1 MPRTGRAMSDGA
13 NPAVATWYSSGWN
26 TWWLRWSMIVTSTGS
41 SARRVPAPIPPNPA
55 PITTPCDLCPPPTSP
70 SYGGLSRRADEPGPM
85 RRSLRLTVAAL
96 AAGAILLPVPVLAKS
111 PEPEQACT
119 GNPNVTPRIDVGSTY
134 GFYALPA
141 KKPTGIVTYF
151 HGYGHNAED
160 WREHL
165 TQTAQRDG
173 VIAIA
178 LNYVANEGDGGT
190 MPRRGWWV
198 SEGAAASV
206 TATQQFAAACKS
218 ATSIV
223 AYGIS
228 MGGNASGLAAAS
240 HATRADGQTP
250 LFDYWWDI
258 EGATNVIE
266 TYAGARALAGTGNEF
281 ATHAQADI
289 EKEMGGPIETDP
301 QTYADHAVVT
311 HAEDIKVSGIK
322 GVVMVHGVGDGLVPH
337 DQSREMQVR
346 LRQVGIPVEF
356 FSAVTHGPNSEAGTT
371 LDGYASPVV
380 PHDSPFAGHGSETS
394 NTQLVIKTGFDRLA
408 GYFNDDAIPTC
419 RESVVDGTTGLMA
432 GTPTPAC

>member
-1 MPRTGRAMSDGA
+1 
-13 NPAVATWYSSGWN
+13 
-26 TWWLRWSMIVTSTGS
+26 
-41 SARRVPAPIPPNPA
+41 
-55 PITTPCDLCPPPTSP
+55 
-70 SYGGLSRRADEPGPM
+70 M

-96 AAGAILLPVPVLAKS
+96 AAGAILLPVPALAKA
-111 PEPEQACT
+111 PAPKVACT

-165 TQTAQRDG
+165 SQTAQRDG

-178 LNYVANEGDGGT
+178 LNYVADEGT
-190 MPRRGWWV
+190 TRRGWWV
-198 SEGAAASV
+198 SEGAAASIA
-206 TATQQFAAACKS
+206 ATQQFAAACKS

-240 HATRADGQTP
+240 HATRADGHTP

-266 TYAGARALAGTGNEF
+266 TYAGARALAATGNAF
-281 ATHAQADI
+281 AVGAQQDI
-289 EKEMGGPIETDP
+289 EAEMGGPIEAQP
-301 QTYADHAVVT
+301 QAYVDHAVVT
-311 HAEDIKVSGIK
+311 HAEDIKASGIK

-371 LDGYASPVV
+371 LDGYLPV

-408 GYFNDDAIPTC
+408 SYFNDGATPTC

-432 GTPTPAC
+432 GLPTTGC